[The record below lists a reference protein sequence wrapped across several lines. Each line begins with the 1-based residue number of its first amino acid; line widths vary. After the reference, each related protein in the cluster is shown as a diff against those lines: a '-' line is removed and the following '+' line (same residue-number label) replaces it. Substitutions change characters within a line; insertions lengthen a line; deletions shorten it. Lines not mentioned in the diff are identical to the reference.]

1 MTDIQSLEGFNME
14 VISQSLEP
22 TMKAIRS
29 ATALLESLKE
39 LNKTDNI
46 LVNNLLIPEVSR
58 ITSLQTKLV
67 SLLETMQ

>member
-1 MTDIQSLEGFNME
+1 ME

-22 TMKAIRS
+22 TMKAIQS

-39 LNKTDNI
+39 LNKTDNF
-46 LVNNLLIPEVSR
+46 LVNNLLVPEVSR